1 MKRIWILGSAIA
13 ALIFSFNANAG
24 LYIEPKVDYSALA
37 LESSLPAG
45 GLKGTMVGA
54 RLGYSLPLVTLAVDY
69 STGSPEAD
77 LNSVKVSSDNTRT
90 CLTAIFAPPVLPFNI
105 LAGYYTSTLEVSG
118 TKYEGD
124 GTKFGLMLTM
134 LPFININLEY
144 FATAYDQNSL
154 RDKGVMA
161 GLSVDFSL

>member
-1 MKRIWILGSAIA
+1 MKRIWILGSAVA

-24 LYIEPKVDYSALA
+24 IYIEPKIDYSALS

-45 GLKGTMVGA
+45 GLKGSMVGA

-69 STGSPEAD
+69 STGSPEAE
-77 LNSVKVSSDNTRT
+77 LNNNKVSSDNTRT
-90 CLTAIFAPPVLPFNI
+90 GLTAIFAPPVLPFNV
-105 LAGYYTSTLEVSG
+105 LAGYYNSSLDISG

-124 GTKFGLMLTM
+124 GTKFGIMFTM

-144 FATAYDQNSL
+144 FTTSYDKNSL

-161 GLSVDFSL
+161 GLSVDLDL